1 MYIKNEIN
9 QLKSALLWLFRSLIC
24 LFFFFS
30 VRLAVDENDTHVR
43 ATHNTTTTT
52 TTTTTITFNTTTNR
66 TKVRMKCPKNTLNR
80 PQPLYSQKI
89 VIGSEELVGR
99 DIDNVVRQRINTFEK
114 SPKVVRSTALI
125 IKSSKISAKSLKAGK
140 EIANETYV
148 FPTPDS
154 GTIIT
159 TVIDDGPFDSNTVGK
174 ILRRSNEQVSM
185 LVRQE
190 NEVECRGIGTMTKT
204 ANGYIASET
213 TDVEDV
219 RNEVEATK
227 RRERTGKLGDE
238 FLLHSLNNN
247 TYVQIVPFDFD
258 ILILSVLL
266 FPMKNI
272 SYKT

>member
-1 MYIKNEIN
+1 
-9 QLKSALLWLFRSLIC
+9 
-24 LFFFFS
+24 
-30 VRLAVDENDTHVR
+30 
-43 ATHNTTTTT
+43 
-52 TTTTTITFNTTTNR
+52 
-66 TKVRMKCPKNTLNR
+66 MKCPKNTLNR

-125 IKSSKISAKSLKAGK
+125 IKSSKISAELLKAGK

-174 ILRRSNEQVSM
+174 TILRRSNEQVSM

-247 TYVQIVPFDFD
+247 TYVQAVSFDFD
-258 ILILSVLL
+258 ILIFFSVLL
-266 FPMKNI
+266 FAMKNF
-272 SYKT
+272 SYET